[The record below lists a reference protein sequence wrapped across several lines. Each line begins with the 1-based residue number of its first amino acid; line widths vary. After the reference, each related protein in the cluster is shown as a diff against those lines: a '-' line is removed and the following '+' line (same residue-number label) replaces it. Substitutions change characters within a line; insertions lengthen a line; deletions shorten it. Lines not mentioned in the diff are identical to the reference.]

1 MLASLG
7 VRVVASRAKEIGSA
21 TAERRSEPRL
31 ENLVERGALTFRGAA
46 YPVPVINISSR
57 GTMIE
62 SDLEPRLGESVIIR
76 FEGCTPIHAFVRWA
90 RDGRIGLNF
99 GCELTLG

>member
-1 MLASLG
+1 M
-7 VRVVASRAKEIGSA
+7 ASRAKDIGGVP
-21 TAERRSEPRL
+21 AERRSEPRFEGL
-31 ENLVERGALTFRGAA
+31 AERAALTFRGNAHI
-46 YPVPVINISSR
+46 VPVVNISAR

-62 SDLEPRLGESVIIR
+62 SDLQPRLGESVVIR

-90 RDGRIGLNF
+90 REGRIGLNF

>member
-1 MLASLG
+1 
-7 VRVVASRAKEIGSA
+7 VASRANEIGSA

-31 ENLVERGALTFRGAA
+31 ESLVEHGALTFRGAA
-46 YPVPVINISSR
+46 YRVPVLNISTR

-62 SDLEPRLGESVIIR
+62 SDLSPRLGESVIIR
-76 FEGCTPIHAFVRWA
+76 FEGCSPIYAFVRWA
-90 RDGRIGLNF
+90 RGGRIGLNF